1 MVKIRLRRMGNRH
14 RPFYRIVV
22 APSTAARNGK
32 FTEQLGTY
40 NPLTQP
46 KEIKLDKERA
56 MYWLMEGAKP
66 TETVAR
72 LLKNEGVLEE
82 FLTARPKAKDYYK
95 FLDKTTA
102 AMSKASVV
110 SEVKAEEA
118 PAEEVPAEEPAAEAP
133 AEEPVAE
140 AAPAEE
146 APVAEEAA
154 PEAPAEEAPAE
165 EPAAEE
171 APAEEPAA
179 EEEKSE

>member
-1 MVKIRLRRMGNRH
+1 MGNRH

-56 MYWLMEGAKP
+56 MHWLMEGAKP
-66 TETVAR
+66 TETVAY
-72 LLKNEGVLEE
+72 LLKKEGVLEE
-82 FLTARPKAKDYYK
+82 FLAARPKAKGYYK

-110 SEVKAEEA
+110 SEVPEPTAEA
-118 PAEEVPAEEPAAEAP
+118 PAEEPAAEAEEEPKTEEVAEATPEVAEEAP

-140 AAPAEE
+140 GAPAEE
-146 APVAEEAA
+146 AAAEEAA
-154 PEAPAEEAPAE
+154 PTEEAASE
-165 EPAAEE
+165 ES
-171 APAEEPAA
+171 
-179 EEEKSE
+179 KD